1 MTVGN
6 PTINSNAKATKSL
19 RYTYLATKLT
29 RFPETPDFP
38 TAPCAAGIIAGHHFP
53 ALVIPLYLRL
63 IYYQ

>member
-6 PTINSNAKATKSL
+6 PITNPKAKATKSL

-38 TAPCAAGIIAGHHFP
+38 TTLCPAGIMAEHHSP
-53 ALVIPLYLRL
+53 ALVIRLYLRL
-63 IYYQ
+63 IY